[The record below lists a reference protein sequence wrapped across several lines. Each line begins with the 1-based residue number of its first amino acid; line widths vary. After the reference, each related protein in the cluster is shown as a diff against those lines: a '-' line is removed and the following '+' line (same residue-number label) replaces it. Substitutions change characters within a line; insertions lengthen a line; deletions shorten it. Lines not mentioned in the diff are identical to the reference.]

1 MDTKPIARIQSRGL
15 TLGVVAI
22 LALVGAWGLTS
33 PSAQARITS
42 MLAGPTAV
50 ATIDIDAVLQQLDER
65 ATLEEELKAL
75 GAELENDVNSMKA
88 SAEEKQGDLELFE
101 PGSPD
106 FVRTQRELQLADAE
120 WRLRAEFAQ
129 RVIREQ
135 QTRLQR
141 TLFNRILDTCRD
153 YAEREGWDIVLL
165 DDSTEGIDP
174 RMSAEQFSAFVST
187 RSVVYRNDTVDI
199 TNAVATAMNNAFRN
213 NVKP

>member
-1 MDTKPIARIQSRGL
+1 MDTNSTNRMPSRGI
-15 TLGVVAI
+15 TLSIVAI
-22 LALVGAWGLTS
+22 LAVVSMWGLTS

-75 GAELENDVNSMKA
+75 GAELENDVNTMKA

-101 PGSPD
+101 PGSAD
-106 FVRTQRELQLADAE
+106 FQRTQRELQLADAE
-120 WRLRAEFAQ
+120 WRLRAEFAS

-141 TLFNRILDTCRD
+141 TLFNRILDASRD

-165 DDSTEGIDP
+165 DDSTEGLDP
-174 RMSAEQFSAFVST
+174 RMTAEQFSAFVAT
-187 RSVVYRNDTVDI
+187 RGVVYRNDSVDI